1 MKKNV
6 MSTLLA
12 LFFAAVP
19 AGMVYAAGQ
28 AAPSTTPLPVSDK
41 DVFAQVEKLVEQSG
55 KTTTAVTEMNTTLN
69 NAVKR
74 NRELSKI
81 ADPSGSRVAI
91 LKDDNADAYIK
102 TVADQAKAL
111 RCGKFEEAPKQDKQL
126 ELCRKVEQASF
137 DLLTMLKDN
146 LEKSRKRAVKIL
158 ALLDELNMTTPSNLM
173 QAADLQ
179 SRIQVETALL
189 QNEKTMVD
197 MAIVK
202 NEQEIR
208 LYNQLLVALAKD
220 GPGDAAGNRFYIR

>member
-12 LFFAAVP
+12 LSFATVP
-19 AGMVYAAGQ
+19 AGMAYAAGQ
-28 AAPSTTPLPVSDK
+28 AAPSTGPQLVSDK
-41 DVFAQVEKLVEQSG
+41 DVFAQVEKLVDQSA
-55 KTTTAVTEMNTTLN
+55 KNTTAITEMNTTLK
-69 NAVKR
+69 NAVTRKR
-74 NRELSKI
+74 DMGKL
-81 ADPSGSRVAI
+81 ADPAAARVEI
-91 LKDDNADAYIK
+91 LADETADAYIK

-111 RCGKFEEAPKQDKQL
+111 RCGKFEEPPKQDKQL

-137 DLLTMLKDN
+137 NLLTMLKTN
-146 LEKSRKRAVKIL
+146 LEKSQKRAAKIL
-158 ALLDELNMTTPSNLM
+158 ALLDELDMTAPSSLM